1 MFHILLNMKGL
12 ALISMMITGMVIVFL
27 AMKSLKTKAKI
38 SQFAE
43 DSISISHGESSTSI
57 IDLPKQSQSK
67 LNEAM
72 KREEDRIKAMDDE
85 TK

>member
-1 MFHILLNMKGL
+1 MKGL
-12 ALISMMITGMVIVFL
+12 ALISMMITGLVIVFL

-38 SQFAE
+38 PHLAE
-43 DSISISHGESSTSI
+43 DNFSTTPIETPPSIV
-57 IDLPKQSQSK
+57 DLPKQAKGK

-72 KREEDRIKAMDDE
+72 KREEDRLKSMDDE